1 VVPDVE
7 PIERQSPGPSPGLVH
22 RYGIVAVLG
31 VALLARVLYWVRMS
45 PDYVPLSDA
54 IHYDELAQNIA
65 NGMGYAHKFPQLE
78 AHPTAFRPPLYPA
91 LLGGLYK
98 VFGAH
103 VVVGRVFSLVLGLGV
118 VLLAYLLVLRIAGW
132 RAAIVTG
139 LLVAVYPPLL
149 ANDTFLLTE
158 PLSLLLMLAMLL
170 MLDRHRWVWA
180 GAFCGLLVLSRPSA
194 QFIVVVVAAWVLWQ
208 VGWKRALTFVG
219 VTALLVVPW
228 VLRNWI
234 QVGEPVLV
242 SSNGFNLAASYS
254 PQAKESNTFVDPV
267 FDERFA
273 GYRLVMFNEAEWD
286 QAMQDLAIQSLKDDP
301 GQVFRV
307 IGRNTEQYFE
317 LDPSLN
323 VNPETSDG
331 RNLAFRDRTLW
342 TFYVVTLVGLFGL
355 VVRVRQPTVLLVL
368 AIAAYFTV
376 SSLVLV
382 APPRVR
388 APFDLCCCIGVG
400 LAVDWVWRRIEAR
413 RRSTADEV
421 AAATLSSGGG
431 SPA

>member
-368 AIAAYFTV
+368 TIAAYFTV